1 MKWGITMTIEIED
14 TSNLYSDYGI
24 TYEFWYRMEDL
35 LGRNIFLDEIIQ
47 IAKRMNESEKEG
59 NLPCILIT
67 N

>member
-1 MKWGITMTIEIED
+1 MVKWGITMTIEIED

-47 IAKRMNESEKEG
+47 IAKRMDELEKEG
-59 NLPCILIT
+59 N
-67 N
+67 